1 MRRRGSPSVPP
12 CPRLQLMHYTRLFEK
27 SLTNNVSPANYPL
40 NPFMQHGIHAPR
52 PGPMQETWVWPCSAE
67 ALSPRTALRTFRP
80 RRLLCN
86 ALRHFSSQLAFHLGR
101 APAPGNGAKGIGE
114 TESHGSRA
122 RSQHLTTM
130 RLTPVHHAASRP
142 SNRPRIGSGCSA
154 YMTLDSTYLRCPPVS
169 CNFRAPSATQL
180 ALHHRTASIN
190 YYCSAL
196 HELPG

>member
-101 APAPGNGAKGIGE
+101 APAAWQWCKRHRRNRISWISSTIATSDHHEIDTRPPCGLEAL
-114 TESHGSRA
+114 ES
-122 RSQHLTTM
+122 
-130 RLTPVHHAASRP
+130 
-142 SNRPRIGSGCSA
+142 
-154 YMTLDSTYLRCPPVS
+154 STDR
-169 CNFRAPSATQL
+169 
-180 ALHHRTASIN
+180 
-190 YYCSAL
+190 
-196 HELPG
+196 